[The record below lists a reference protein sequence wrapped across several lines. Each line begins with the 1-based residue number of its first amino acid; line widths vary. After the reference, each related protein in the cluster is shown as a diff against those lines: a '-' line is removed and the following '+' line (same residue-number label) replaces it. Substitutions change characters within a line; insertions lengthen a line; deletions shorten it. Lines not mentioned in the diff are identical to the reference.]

1 MIEKYS
7 IVMNMTTK
15 NIFKATVAAVAIAVV
30 TAGSAF
36 AADCGCGK
44 CASDCHCGS
53 GCNAHKV
60 APRH

>member
-1 MIEKYS
+1 
-7 IVMNMTTK
+7 MTAK

-44 CASDCHCGS
+44 CASSCDCGS
-53 GCNAHKV
+53 GCSMPKV
-60 APRH
+60 APRQ